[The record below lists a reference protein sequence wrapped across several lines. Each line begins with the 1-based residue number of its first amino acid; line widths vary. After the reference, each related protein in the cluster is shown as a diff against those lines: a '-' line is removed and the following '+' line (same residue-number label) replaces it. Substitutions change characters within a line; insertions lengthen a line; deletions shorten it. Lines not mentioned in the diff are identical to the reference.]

1 MKRLPLILA
10 TACVLALTAAP
21 QSAPQRKMYRISGTV
36 VNNATG
42 QPLSRVRVLMHPA
55 DDSSKE
61 TEVTTAADGRF
72 AFEVP
77 STGMWSLY
85 AERKGFPRQA
95 FGQRPGVPDSMTQVI
110 TGPNLDTEHLSFP
123 LDPPAILTGKIISE
137 TGEPVPAAIE
147 IIIQLETGRRQY
159 QRIRSAP
166 TDEQGEYRI
175 WDMPA
180 VPCYLLAVAPNQEFA
195 ATYYSNTTDPHTA
208 TLLDLKPGQ
217 EYHADFI
224 VRRARGAAIRITGTF
239 DWQIAMLST
248 EGPQGS
254 EAIVAQSEGRAPLS
268 NIPPGRYTL
277 TLFNPQTAEQTS
289 KRVDMGADD
298 LTVETPFADAALAAR
313 VRMADPKAGFPPNL
327 AFLLH
332 ADGAYQTQARTVSAD
347 GTFTIPGL
355 APGQYKLLL
364 ATPGVYIQRATSQNA
379 HIADCIVDVPET
391 GTVKLEIVL
400 GNDGG
405 HISGSLRSHGKPLAP
420 ARVVLAPQP
429 DSLNSAEYRS
439 YQTETDGS
447 FRYDAIPPGDYIIF
461 ATADFKLEFGNP
473 TAIAGFLRSGQRI
486 HIEPNAR
493 VDVQLELDSMTPPP
507 PPVRRRAPKG
517 R

>member
-10 TACVLALTAAP
+10 TVCVLALMAGP
-21 QSAPQRKMYRISGTV
+21 QSAPPRKTYRISGTV

-42 QPLSRVRVLMHPA
+42 QPIARVRVLTHPA

-72 AFEVP
+72 AFDVP
-77 STGMWSLY
+77 SAGMWSLY
-85 AERKGFPRQA
+85 AERKGFTRQG
-95 FGQRPGVPDSMTQVI
+95 FGQRPGVPDSMTQVV

-123 LDPPAILTGKIISE
+123 LDPPAILTGKVTSE
-137 TGEPVPAAIE
+137 TGEPVLAAIE

-180 VPCYLLAVAPNQEFA
+180 VPCYVLAVAPNQEFA
-195 ATYYSNTTDPHTA
+195 ATYYSDTTDPHTA

-217 EYHADFI
+217 EYPANFI
-224 VRRARGAAIRITGTF
+224 MRRAHGAAIHITGHF
-239 DWQIAMLST
+239 NWQIAMLSA

-254 EAIVAQSEGRAPLS
+254 EAIVAQSEGSAPLS

-277 TLFNPQTAEQTS
+277 TLFNSQTGEQTS
-289 KRVDMGADD
+289 KRIDMGADD
-298 LTVETPFADAALAAR
+298 LTVDAPFADAPALTAR
-313 VRMADPKAGFPPNL
+313 VRMADPKAGFPSNL
-327 AFLLH
+327 TFLLH
-332 ADGAYQTQARTVSAD
+332 ADGAYQTHARTVSAD
-347 GTFTIPGL
+347 GTFTVPGL

-364 ATPGVYIQRATSQNA
+364 ATPGVYIQSATSENA
-379 HIADCIVDVPET
+379 HIADRIVDVPGT

-405 HISGSLRSHGKPLAP
+405 HISGFLCSHGKPVAP
-420 ARVVLAPQP
+420 ARVVLAPRP

-447 FRYDAIPPGDYIIF
+447 FRYDAIPPGDYILF

-473 TAIAGFLRSGQRI
+473 TAIARFLSSGRRI
-486 HIEPNAR
+486 HIEPNVR
-493 VDVQLELDSMTPPP
+493 VDVQLELDTTPPP
-507 PPVRRRAPKG
+507 VHGPSPKA